1 MEFVLSPDSVLCPHT
16 MGSEQEKKAAHQGN
30 CRLWA
35 GREKWIPERTETGG
49 QLPHS
54 QLPSYP

>member
-1 MEFVLSPDSVLCPHT
+1 MEFVLSPDNLQCLHT
-16 MGSEQEKKAAHQGN
+16 MDSEQEQKTAHPEN

-35 GREKWIPERTETGG
+35 GHEKWIPKLTETGG

-54 QLPSYP
+54 